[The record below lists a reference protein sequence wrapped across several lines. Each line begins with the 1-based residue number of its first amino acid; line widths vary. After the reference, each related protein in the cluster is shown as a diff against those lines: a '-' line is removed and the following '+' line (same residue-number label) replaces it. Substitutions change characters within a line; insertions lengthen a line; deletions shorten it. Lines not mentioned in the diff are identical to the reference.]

1 MPSQIA
7 RRIGLT
13 PQQRRC
19 LDAIGAYEKNTGA
32 MPSISELQTS
42 LGVGSRSAVH
52 RLLVQ
57 LEARGAIKRKAG
69 KSRAIRLA
77 SASCPNC
84 GGELR

>member
-1 MPSQIA
+1 MFAHAA
-7 RRIGLT
+7 RRTGLT
-13 PQQRRC
+13 PRQRCC
-19 LDAIGAYEKNTGA
+19 LDAIKAHERATGA

-42 LGVGSRSAVH
+42 LGVRSKTAVH

-77 SASCPNC
+77 SAACPHC
-84 GGELR
+84 GGELQ